1 MASLLGISGLLIG
14 GGLVYYLV
22 TEGRDHPLY
31 VQVGLLLGYMMLFTV
46 LVAQCSG

>member
-1 MASLLGISGLLIG
+1 MASLLGIAGLLVG

-22 TEGRDHPLY
+22 TEGRDRPLY
-31 VQVGLLLGYMMLFTV
+31 VQVGLLLAYMLLFTV